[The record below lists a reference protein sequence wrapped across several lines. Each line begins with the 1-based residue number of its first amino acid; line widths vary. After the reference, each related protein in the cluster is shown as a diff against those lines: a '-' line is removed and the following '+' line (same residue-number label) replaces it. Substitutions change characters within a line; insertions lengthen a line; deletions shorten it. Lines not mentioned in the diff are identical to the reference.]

1 MWSLLASTIA
11 KFFVG
16 LFGEWQK
23 THEAEQAGAAKAILK
38 QEAIGDEQVNNASK
52 ARDAVVAHD
61 ANIGELHNAE
71 LLDPDCRDAK

>member
-38 QEAIGDEQVNNASK
+38 QEVIGDEQVQKADK
-52 ARDAVVAHD
+52 ARDAVVAGDSDVNRMH
-61 ANIGELHNAE
+61 NTELS
-71 LLDPDCRDAK
+71 DPDCRDAK